1 MVEFELIYSRHLNVT
16 IGNFADRDRMEGKLQ
31 PLALQEQEREGKGH

>member
-1 MVEFELIYSRHLNVT
+1 VP

-31 PLALQEQEREGKGH
+31 PQALQDKANDKNVA